1 MSSDKDHI
9 KRFRDSSPYINAH
22 RAKTFVIY
30 LSGEAIDHENFSN
43 VINDIALLNSLG
55 VKLVIVH
62 GADPQITQ
70 ALSKQ
75 RLQWPMSGNLPVTTP
90 EILSSI
96 LAPIGNTRTRIE
108 ANLSKGQASIHT
120 QMLITSGNFVTAK
133 PIGIMDGTDFHHT
146 GMTRSVNKAAIIG
159 QLEHQAIVVISPIG
173 HSPSGETFILD
184 SRQLAHDV
192 GRTLQAE
199 KLIYFSPDD
208 GIRDHNGELINE
220 LTESNELSFHDPD
233 HQMLA
238 KLSIAACLN
247 GVKRCHVI
255 NYESDGA
262 LLEELFTRDGSGT
275 QIIRESYEKLR
286 TALPDDVVGIIEL
299 ISPLEHEGILVRRS
313 RELIESELDHFR
325 IIERDGMI
333 VACAALYPF
342 ESQGELACLAT
353 HPDYRDDNRGELLLQ
368 SIESSARKIG
378 LTSLFVLTTQAV
390 HWFVERGFKELP
402 IDTLPEER
410 FYNFQRNSKYL
421 QKTL

>member
-1 MSSDKDHI
+1 MSTDNDHI
-9 KRFRDSSPYINAH
+9 RWFRNSSPYINAH

-30 LSGEAIDHENFSN
+30 LGGEAIDHENFSN

-55 VKLVIVH
+55 VKLIIVH
-62 GADPQITQ
+62 GAAPQITQ
-70 ALSKQ
+70 SLTEQ
-75 RLQWPMSGNLPVTTP
+75 QLQWPMSGNIPVTTP
-90 EILSSI
+90 KILAKI
-96 LAPIGNTRTRIE
+96 LAPIVTTRTRIE
-108 ANLSKGQASIHT
+108 ASLSKGHASIHT
-120 QMLITSGNFVTAK
+120 QMLVTGGNFVTAK

-146 GMTRSVNKAAIIG
+146 GTTRRVNRAAIIN

-184 SRQLAHDV
+184 PRQLAHDV
-192 GRTLQAE
+192 GRTIGAE

-208 GIRDHNGELINE
+208 GIRDHDGLLINE
-220 LTESNELSFHDPD
+220 ITEANDLSFHDPD
-233 HQMLA
+233 NQTLA
-238 KLSIAACLN
+238 KLAIAACLN

-255 NYESDGA
+255 NYKNDGA

-275 QIIRESYEKLR
+275 QIIKESYEKLR
-286 TALPDDVVGIIEL
+286 TASPDDVAGIIEL
-299 ISPLEHEGILVRRS
+299 ISPLEHEGILVKRS

-353 HPDYRDDNRGELLLQ
+353 HPEYRNDNRGELLLQ
-368 SIESSARKIG
+368 SIESSAKDLG

-390 HWFVERGFKELP
+390 HWFIERGFEEHP

-410 FYNFQRNSKYL
+410 FYNLQRNSKYL
-421 QKTL
+421 QKTF

>member
-1 MSSDKDHI
+1 MSTDNDHI
-9 KRFRDSSPYINAH
+9 KWFRNSSPYINAH

-30 LSGEAIDHENFSN
+30 LGGEAIDHENFSN

-55 VKLVIVH
+55 VKLIIVH
-62 GADPQITQ
+62 GAEPQITQ
-70 ALSKQ
+70 SLAEQ
-75 RLQWPMSGNLPVTTP
+75 QVQWPMSDNIPVTTP
-90 EILSSI
+90 DILAKI
-96 LAPIGNTRTRIE
+96 LAPIVTTRTRIE
-108 ANLSKGQASIHT
+108 ASLSKGHASIHT
-120 QMLITSGNFVTAK
+120 QMLVTGGNFVTAK

-146 GMTRSVNKAAIIG
+146 GTTRRVNRAAIVS

-184 SRQLAHDV
+184 PRQLAHDV
-192 GRTLQAE
+192 GRTLKAE

-208 GIRDHNGELINE
+208 GIRDHDGALINE
-220 LTESNELSFHDPD
+220 ITEVNDLSFHDPD
-233 HQMLA
+233 HQTLA
-238 KLSIAACLN
+238 KLTIAACLN
-247 GVKRCHVI
+247 GVTRCHVI
-255 NYESDGA
+255 NYKNDGA

-275 QIIRESYEKLR
+275 QIIQESYEKLR
-286 TALPDDVVGIIEL
+286 IASPDDVAGIIEL
-299 ISPLEHEGILVRRS
+299 ISPLEHEGILVKRS

-325 IIERDGMI
+325 VIERDGMI

-353 HPDYRDDNRGELLLQ
+353 HPEYRNGNRGELLLQ
-368 SIESSARKIG
+368 SIESSAQALG

-390 HWFVERGFKELP
+390 HWFIERGFEEHP